1 MALGLLLFQKQYLM
15 NLASTQKSFLIKSC
29 INGDRKSQK
38 ELYNLFAPQMYS
50 VCIRYAR
57 NQMDAEDILQNGFVK
72 VFNNL
77 HKFRADGSFEGWVR
91 RIFINCAIELLRE
104 RRQHIPVELL
114 AETYLPVA
122 DDSPLNSLY
131 NKDLLKTTRLL
142 SDGYRTVF
150 ELYAI
155 EGLTHKQIAERLGIS
170 EGTSKSQ
177 YCRAKAILRSSLTR
191 TSREELKVVSAA

>member
-1 MALGLLLFQKQYLM
+1 MLTPGRRTTGKLLIVLQALFFLQKQFQ
-15 NLASTQKSFLIKSC
+15 AIQSPRC
-29 INGDRKSQK
+29 
-38 ELYNLFAPQMYS
+38 
-50 VCIRYAR
+50 
-57 NQMDAEDILQNGFVK
+57 
-72 VFNNL
+72 

-122 DDSPLNSLY
+122 DDSPLSSLY
-131 NKDLLKTTRLL
+131 NKDLLKTTQLL